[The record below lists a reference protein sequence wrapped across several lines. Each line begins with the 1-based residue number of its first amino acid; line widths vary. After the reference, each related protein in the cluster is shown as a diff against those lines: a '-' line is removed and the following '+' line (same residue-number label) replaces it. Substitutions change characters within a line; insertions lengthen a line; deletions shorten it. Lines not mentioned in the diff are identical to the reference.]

1 MTRLVTVRRRVGR
14 RARPRVCV
22 GLLSVFAVGLGVAC
36 GEQSDHRTSGGSESV
51 APAPEPEA
59 FDPAGEAFVSGSQ
72 LIYGDKLGV
81 MTNVFAAKAGTP
93 FGSELAPLAQRT
105 ADGVLYLAAPSGET
119 FEGGGLRFVD
129 ASGDQ
134 LILESAASF
143 AISGDGK
150 IGVSTVKGGTSTI
163 VALDGPDGPPSV
175 WFQSEHPLVVLAW
188 SGAEVLVLETFGD
201 SGELPNLYSIGP
213 DGAAR
218 LVKEAA
224 SLLAVSPDSQL
235 LLLDT
240 IDPASGSNVAA
251 IVEAGTFAQVGALR
265 LAGGGDL
272 VVGQSDWSAS
282 GIVAT
287 VWVDGMPAVALFESE
302 GGDYILTQE
311 IALPDEILYGLVH
324 PRLDATGST
333 VTAWAWDS
341 RVRAQ
346 PEGGF
351 LSSPYLAVECSFASD
366 DCTVTT
372 FGSPTGQVSRLFSDP
387 STTKETTR

>member
-1 MTRLVTVRRRVGR
+1 
-14 RARPRVCV
+14 VCV
-22 GLLSVFAVGLGVAC
+22 GLLSVFAVGLSAAC
-36 GEQSDHRTSGGSESV
+36 GERVDRTASGGSGSA
-51 APAPEPEA
+51 APAFDVEA
-59 FDPAGEAFVSGSQ
+59 FDTAGEAFVSGSQ
-72 LIYGDKLGV
+72 LIYGDKLSV
-81 MTNVFAAKAGTP
+81 TADVFAAEAGTP

-129 ASGDQ
+129 ASRDQ

-143 AISGDGK
+143 AISRDGK
-150 IGVSTVKGGTSTI
+150 IGASTVKGGTSTI
-163 VALDGPDGPPSV
+163 VALDGPNGPSSE

-201 SGELPNLYSIGP
+201 SGEPPNLYSIGSN
-213 DGAAR
+213 GAAR

-224 SLLAVSPDSQL
+224 SLLAVSPDGQL

-251 IVEAGTFAQVGALR
+251 IVEADTFAQVGVLR
-265 LAGGGDL
+265 PAGRGDL
-272 VVGQSDWSAS
+272 VVGQSEWSTA

-287 VWVDGMPAVALFESE
+287 VWVDGTPALAVFKPE
-302 GGDYILTQE
+302 GGDYILTE
-311 IALPDEILYGLVH
+311 EVALPDEILYGLVH

-351 LSSPYLAVECSFASD
+351 LSSPYLAVECSFAPDS
-366 DCTVTT
+366 CTVTT
-372 FGSPTGQVSRLFSDP
+372 FGSPTGQISRVFSDP
-387 STTKETTR
+387 STTKETNP